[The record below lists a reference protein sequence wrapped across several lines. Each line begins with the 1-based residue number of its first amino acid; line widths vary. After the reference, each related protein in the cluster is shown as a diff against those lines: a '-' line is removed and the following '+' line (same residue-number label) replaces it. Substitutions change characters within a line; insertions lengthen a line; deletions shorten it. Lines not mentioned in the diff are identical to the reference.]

1 MEPLYLHRD
10 VMPHHFSSKCGG
22 GFTLIELMVVLTI
35 ITVLSGIVLS
45 SQSSFN
51 KTLILSNTAYDIAL
65 TLRSVE
71 TYGLSSRGLGIA
83 ANVGY
88 GIRFSS
94 GTPGSFILFSDVS
107 PLPNASNCHG
117 LPSGGASAPD
127 AKPGNCTYDGSS
139 EKISEYVLG
148 NGITISDICAYVNGS
163 PSCVEAHG
171 GGVSSLD
178 IVFVRPD
185 PNPFMSVNGAYSS
198 ITPVTAACLTIKSA
212 QGGFRYVSVAASG
225 QIIANAAACL

>member
-1 MEPLYLHRD
+1 MEPIHFHR
-10 VMPHHFSSKCGG
+10 
-22 GFTLIELMVVLTI
+22 GFTLVELLVVLAI

-71 TYGLSSRGLGIA
+71 TYGLSSRGT
-83 ANVGY
+83 NVATSAGY
-88 GIRFSS
+88 GLRLSS
-94 GTPGSFILFSDVS
+94 GTPGSFILFSDTF
-107 PLPNASNCHG
+107 PLPDATNCHG
-117 LPSGGASAPD
+117 LPVGGASAPD

-163 PSCVEAHG
+163 PSCVEAYG
-171 GGVSSLD
+171 GGISSLD

-185 PNPFMSVNGAYSS
+185 PSPFMSVNGAYSS

-225 QIIANAAACL
+225 QIIAGPTACL